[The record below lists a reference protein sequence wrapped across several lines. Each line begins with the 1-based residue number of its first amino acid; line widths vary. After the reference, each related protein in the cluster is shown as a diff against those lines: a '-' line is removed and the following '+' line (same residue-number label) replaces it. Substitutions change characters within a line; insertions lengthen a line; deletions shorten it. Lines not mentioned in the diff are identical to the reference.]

1 VHITVTHDTASK
13 VVMYYN
19 GKKSGEGPKPPK
31 VDEIDGSFMVGARHP
46 GEEFFTGVIDEVHL
60 FNRII
65 STDDITKII
74 AGPTAVQ
81 PTGKL
86 TTTWS
91 NIKAKEE

>member
-1 VHITVTHDTASK
+1 
-13 VVMYYN
+13 
-19 GKKSGEGPKPPK
+19 
-31 VDEIDGSFMVGARHP
+31 MVGARHP
-46 GEEFFTGVIDEVHL
+46 GEEFFTGAIDEVHL